1 VHKNKNVWNHTL
13 SKLEESPMNLKLLY
27 LLFDSSQTVEQ
38 IDICKGSSALLKFQ
52 SSSCCLVQVCLF
64 FLFLRCNADTG
75 RGKLWTIWNH
85 CIPSWVSHL
94 QTHKQI
100 SAEKAL
106 PRWSLMSTHVFQTR
120 SDSSPCYNVLL
131 VPLVGEIFKAC
142 ETTSSLAFP
151 ANKSLQRALQRGS
164 SVFNPVAELELSS
177 QLW

>member
-1 VHKNKNVWNHTL
+1 
-13 SKLEESPMNLKLLY
+13 MNLKLLY

-38 IDICKGSSALLKFQ
+38 TDICKGSSALLKFQ
-52 SSSCCLVQVCLF
+52 SSSRCLVQVCLF
-64 FLFLRCNADTG
+64 SLFLRCNADTG

-106 PRWSLMSTHVFQTR
+106 PRWSLMSTHVFQIR
-120 SDSSPCYNVLL
+120 SDSSTCYNVLL
-131 VPLVGEIFKAC
+131 VPLGGEIFKAY
-142 ETTSSLAFP
+142 ETTTSPLSFST
-151 ANKSLQRALQRGS
+151 NKYLQRALQRGS
-164 SVFNPVAELELSS
+164 SVSNPVAELELSS